1 MKLLSPKGSD
11 SQKPKERHGAKWK
24 ARKPESWSSQK
35 SYSEL
40 AFLEKGSWA
49 AQLIDE

>member
-1 MKLLSPKGSD
+1 MLLLYPKGSD
-11 SQKPKERHGAKWK
+11 NKQPKARHGAKWK

-35 SYSEL
+35 SYSDL

-49 AQLIDE
+49 AQLVDG